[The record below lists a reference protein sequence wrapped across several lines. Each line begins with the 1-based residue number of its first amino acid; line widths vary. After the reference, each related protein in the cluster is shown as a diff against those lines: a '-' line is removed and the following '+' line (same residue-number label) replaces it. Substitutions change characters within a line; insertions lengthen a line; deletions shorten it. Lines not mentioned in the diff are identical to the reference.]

1 LSVAAVASHLIE
13 WLADAGFR
21 NLPLDDI
28 VDGFARRLNEIGVPV
43 ARAFVGMNTLH
54 PMVRAR
60 SMMWDRTSGPAV
72 HYEFRHVDIDAPI
85 IRQSPFA
92 PMLLHGIA
100 EQRRDL
106 TAPDGGGGAPLF
118 EELRAAG
125 MTEWFGRIFP
135 FGELV
140 PQVGAAAEAERV
152 GELFLVCS
160 LTTDRPG
167 GYTDGHMATLRPLL
181 PVFAVA
187 VKAATMRLAVQE
199 LLAAYLGDDPARQV
213 LDGTVQRGDVQG
225 VDAVLFFTDLRG
237 FTALADALPGP
248 ELIALLDDCF
258 DCMARPVLARGGEIL
273 KFLGDGLL
281 AIFRIEEGARE
292 EVCAAALDA
301 ASEAL
306 SLIAELSGRRREAGR
321 QTPSMDV
328 VLHVG
333 RVSYGNVGTA
343 ARLDFTVIGPAVNEA
358 SRIERLCEELG
369 RHLLVS
375 RAFAAAAGPG
385 RHRLISLGRYR
396 LRGVREEVELFG
408 LA

>member
-1 LSVAAVASHLIE
+1 MSDGTSHLFE
-13 WLADAGFR
+13 WLADAGLR

-28 VDGFARRLNEIGVPV
+28 VDGFARRLNEAGVPV

-60 SMMWDRTSGPAV
+60 SLIWERGGGTSA
-72 HYEFRHVDIDAPI
+72 HYEFRHIDIDAPM
-85 IRQSPFA
+85 IRQSPFR
-92 PMLLHGIA
+92 PMLLHGVV

-106 TAPDGGGGAPLF
+106 SVPDDGEGVPLF

-125 MTEWFGRIFP
+125 MTEWLGRVFP
-135 FGELV
+135 FGELA
-140 PQVGAAAEAERV
+140 PQVGAPADAERI

-160 LTTDRPG
+160 LTTDQPG
-167 GYTDGHMATLRPLL
+167 GYTDRNIETLRPFL
-181 PVFAVA
+181 PVFALA
-187 VKAATMRLAVQE
+187 AKAATMRLIGQG
-199 LLAAYLGDDPARQV
+199 LLSAYLGDDPARQV
-213 LDGTVQRGDVQG
+213 LDGTVQRGAVQG

-237 FTALADALPGP
+237 FTALADTLPGA
-248 ELIALLDDCF
+248 ELVALLDDCF

-281 AIFRIEEGARE
+281 AIFRIEEGRRDE
-292 EVCAAALDA
+292 ICAAALDA

-306 SLIAELSGRRREAGR
+306 SLIGELSARRRDAGR
-321 QTPSMDV
+321 PTPSLDI

-333 RVSYGNVGTA
+333 RVNYGNVGTV

-358 SRIERLCEELG
+358 SRIERLCDQLG
-369 RHLLVS
+369 RDLLLS
-375 RAFAAAAGPG
+375 QAFAAAAGSS
-385 RHRLISLGRYR
+385 RHRLVSLGMYR

-408 LA
+408 LE